1 MFLVV
6 PMFVHIGA
14 ECSLDGEFGQW
25 LAQGSGNLF
34 GLDVFGLPAVSAL
47 SFSWTICWL
56 TKVSFWKS

>member
-34 GLDVFGLPAVSAL
+34 GLDVFGLLAVSAL
-47 SFSWTICWL
+47 SFSWTIC
-56 TKVSFWKS
+56 